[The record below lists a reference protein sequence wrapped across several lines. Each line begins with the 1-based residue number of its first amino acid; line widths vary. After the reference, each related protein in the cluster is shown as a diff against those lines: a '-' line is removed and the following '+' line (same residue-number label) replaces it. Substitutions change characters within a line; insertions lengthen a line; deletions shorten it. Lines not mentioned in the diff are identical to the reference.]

1 MASSG
6 TYRFT
11 SGDYRTLELFVE
23 ATDRDHPASVRL
35 VRADQTD
42 RSDRSDSADDE
53 ARRSG
58 GYVGPDSQDSGA
70 HGSDGPDGG
79 TDDRTA
85 TLPQGRRFGRL
96 VLPVGQEGEY
106 TLSWSHAR
114 LALAYLS
121 GCDDLLDEGIRVL
134 DVPDPQAPAG
144 TVRARLHF
152 EPPAGWMN
160 DPNGLARFQG
170 RWYAFYQ
177 FNPYGF
183 SWGPMHWGHAV
194 SLDLVHWTDLPV
206 FLLPQPQTQEW
217 NATLSGGA
225 FSGSAVPV
233 DADGHPCAG
242 DDAAALKIYL
252 TRHLDRIGVPG
263 STAEYQSTLVCR
275 DGLTAGPETKIL
287 DRDGT
292 PYGQD
297 FRDPKVDLPGD
308 SPATMV
314 VATSLPASSLPLE
327 HQPGRSDV
335 PDTVRADGRRGWYAT
350 GPHRV
355 AGEDAPQAED
365 QGRRPAIASY
375 VNTDPSLADDGWVS
389 TGPLLMENG
398 VGPTGTFE
406 CPDLFGLDGSAVAM
420 AGLMRYRDGVGGR
433 FQPVRWYIG
442 DLGRNQRVNGVRAP
456 RLLVRSAGWLDFGPS
471 LYATQSFADGGRR
484 LMLGWVSDFLGLRSP
499 SVEAVN
505 GALTLP
511 RELHVQ
517 DGRLFQHP
525 ATEVYAHGLGDI
537 LTQTSVPDLPDS
549 PAVRR
554 LRLDIPDNA
563 YYADIRFVDAEKYD
577 DVDLLLA
584 RWGDADLREGADHPG
599 GLAEDPSAGLGIR
612 PDHWLSLS
620 DCDQGFDDAHVRFVA
635 HGLQAMAS
643 VDPVSDIA
651 AGSLRRLEVFYDRGI
666 AEVFLNDGQ
675 AAGTIAVPDPRTD
688 RGRFEASLPKGA
700 LLTVRTLRSRRAV

>member
-6 TYRFT
+6 TYRFR
-11 SGDYRTLELFVE
+11 SGDYRALELFVE
-23 ATDRDHPASVRL
+23 ATDRDYPASVRL
-35 VRADQTD
+35 APT
-42 RSDRSDSADDE
+42 
-53 ARRSG
+53 G
-58 GYVGPDSQDSGA
+58 GSEG
-70 HGSDGPDGG
+70 DGQ
-79 TDDRTA
+79 TA
-85 TLPQGRRFGRL
+85 TLPRGRRFGRL
-96 VLPVGQEGEY
+96 VLPVRQEDEY

-114 LALAYLS
+114 LTLAYLS
-121 GCDDLLDEGIRVL
+121 DCDDLLDAGIRVL
-134 DVPDPQAPAG
+134 EVPDPQAPAG

-170 RWYAFYQ
+170 RWHAFYQ

-183 SWGPMHWGHAV
+183 GWGPMHWGHAV

-217 NATLSGGA
+217 DATVGGGA

-242 DDAAALKIYL
+242 DDAAALRIYL
-252 TRHLDRIGVPG
+252 TRHLGLPDDPG
-263 STAEYQSTLVCR
+263 SAAERQDTLLCR
-275 DGLTAGPETKIL
+275 DGLTAGPETKVL

-292 PYGQD
+292 PYGHD
-297 FRDPKVDLPGD
+297 FRDPKVDIPGD
-308 SPATMV
+308 GPATML

-335 PDTVRADGRRGWYAT
+335 PDAVRADGRRGWYAT
-350 GPHRV
+350 GPHHV
-355 AGEDAPQAED
+355 AGEDEPEGED
-365 QGRRPAIASY
+365 QGRRPAIASF
-375 VNTDPSLADDGWVS
+375 VNADPALADDCWVP

-442 DLGRNQRVNGVRAP
+442 DLVRNQRVNAVRAP

-471 LYATQSFADGGRR
+471 LYATQTFSDGGRR

-505 GALTLP
+505 GALILP
-511 RELHVQ
+511 RELRVR

-549 PAVRR
+549 PARRR

-584 RWGDADLREGADHPG
+584 GWDGDDGREEADHPDSLSG
-599 GLAEDPSAGLGIR
+599 GSSDVPGQDPGTEEDPAGPVDLAGLGVR
-612 PDHWLSLS
+612 PPHWLSLS
-620 DCDQGFDDAHVRFVA
+620 DCDQGFDDGHLRFVA
-635 HGLQAMAS
+635 HGFQRMAS

-688 RGRFEASLPKGA
+688 RGRFEAALPKGA
-700 LLTVRTLRSRRAV
+700 LLTVRTLRSRQTV